1 MADGKDGLKVVGSRG
16 AMETKY
22 VLPQKYADLG
32 FNLSKFGNET
42 LALSYQG
49 KTVFV
54 FSSAIEVREEFVS
67 RLCECRLKL
76 ISYARV
82 SANI

>member
-1 MADGKDGLKVVGSRG
+1 MAIKYSINLEKSGS

-22 VLPQKYADLG
+22 VLPQKYSDLG
-32 FNLSKFGNET
+32 FNLSKFGKES

-54 FSSAIEVREEFVS
+54 FSSTIDVRNEFVS
-67 RLCECRLKL
+67 RLCDCRLKL
-76 ISYARV
+76 NSYAKVPAR
-82 SANI
+82 N